1 MQPAR
6 FLFAALTLVGAIDV
20 VSSQAADLSKGE
32 YLARAANCIACHTM
46 SEGVPYTGGLRMAT
60 PVGVIY
66 STNITPDAETGIGRY
81 TLEDF
86 DKAIRKGIAKDGHQL
101 YPAMPYP
108 SYSKISDEDIKS
120 LYDFFLK
127 EVKPVRQKN
136 SAPEIAW
143 PMNMRWPLS
152 IWNAVMTETAPYVA
166 NRDFDAEWNRGAYLV
181 QGPGHCGACH
191 TPRGIAQQEKAYDHR
206 DPDFLSGAVID
217 NWSAPNLRGDANT
230 GLGRWSE
237 ADLATY
243 LKTGS
248 SRFSSA
254 FGTMHEVVAYSTQY
268 MTDAD
273 TKAIAKYLKSIP
285 SSATDHAQPVWVY
298 NATVTNELKAGDTSR
313 PGANTYLRQCAS
325 CHGMDGAGNANM
337 PPLAGNPAILDKDAV
352 SLIRVLLNGTA
363 TNATDEGPK
372 VPSMPQFRSW
382 LKDQEIADVVNFM
395 RTSWGNRASATTT
408 SQRVNELR
416 KATDVADDRSV
427 ILRMR

>member
-181 QGPGHCGACH
+181 QGPGHCGACL
-191 TPRGIAQQEKAYDHR
+191 A
-206 DPDFLSGAVID
+206 LSSTIGRPPICAAMPILALAAGAKLILPLISRLAAAV
-217 NWSAPNLRGDANT
+217 SA
-230 GLGRWSE
+230 
-237 ADLATY
+237 
-243 LKTGS
+243 
-248 SRFSSA
+248 
-254 FGTMHEVVAYSTQY
+254 
-268 MTDAD
+268 
-273 TKAIAKYLKSIP
+273 
-285 SSATDHAQPVWVY
+285 
-298 NATVTNELKAGDTSR
+298 
-313 PGANTYLRQCAS
+313 
-325 CHGMDGAGNANM
+325 
-337 PPLAGNPAILDKDAV
+337 PPLAPCMKW
-352 SLIRVLLNGTA
+352 SLIRHN
-363 TNATDEGPK
+363 
-372 VPSMPQFRSW
+372 
-382 LKDQEIADVVNFM
+382 I
-395 RTSWGNRASATTT
+395 
-408 SQRVNELR
+408 
-416 KATDVADDRSV
+416 
-427 ILRMR
+427 